1 VNKAQ
6 TPMIR
11 QYLSIKAKYKDE
23 ILFFRLGD
31 FYEMFF
37 DEAVEVSRILNL
49 TLTKRNDV
57 PMCGIPYHAAKI
69 YIARLLRA
77 GKKIAICEQVT
88 EPVAGG
94 LTDRKVVEVITPG
107 TVAEDDFLEQ
117 GANNYLA
124 AVYCSAKKTAGHRG
138 EDYYAGFAYID
149 ITTGNFFATSFPKS
163 DFKEQFLKEIGR
175 VNPKEI
181 LIQQSLQS
189 EFPSLKQILSEYP
202 AMMQNFYPD
211 WSFNPEQAE
220 KRLCTLFGTENL
232 KGFLLDRDSAE
243 LPPAGLLIQ
252 YLEEMADRD
261 ISHISGIKT
270 YVESDFVSLD
280 DSTRKN
286 LELLSNLRDNSTA
299 YSLFESVN
307 YTKTAMGTRLLRR
320 RISYPLRSKR
330 EIDERLEKVQ
340 SLYRDERSAALIR
353 DTLSSILDIERLAGR
368 IAMKKTH
375 GKDLLALK
383 QSLKS
388 VITISGLV
396 KDKSLD
402 FLHINDEENGLLNKI
417 YELLENSINE
427 ECSTALNDGK
437 LIKCGFS
444 KKVDK
449 IKNIKENAHDI
460 LEQYL
465 NDERKKT
472 GISNLKIKYNRMIG
486 YFLEVSLGNISAV
499 PDYFIRLRSLS
510 NADRFTTETLKQ
522 IEDNINNSEERLIE
536 AEQEVFE
543 EICSGIEEHNRFLQK
558 IAEEVAEL
566 DVNQSFAR
574 AAVLHAWTRPEI
586 KKSSGI
592 LHIINGRHPVVEN
605 HLPSGEFVPNSI
617 LLSSGDLPEEGSAGS
632 AEIGFDNIPS
642 FAVITGPNMAGKST
656 FLRQTA
662 LICIL
667 AQIGSFVP
675 AEKAVLSPV
684 DKIFCRVG
692 ATDNLARGESTF
704 LVEMIETAYILNSAT
719 KESLVI
725 MDEVGRG
732 TSMED
737 GLAIAQAVSEHLIN
751 IIKAKT
757 LFATHYHELTGL
769 EHEKIINLKL
779 DVLEAEGKIVFLKKV
794 VPGSAGNSYGIH
806 VAGLAGIP
814 RSVLTHAE
822 NLLYMRSQFKNPK
835 FSGTDNQYAGVYEKK
850 SASNPQEKS
859 LSLFAEEELILNEI
873 LSTNP
878 DEITPIKA
886 LQLIS
891 SWKNKLSG
899 KNP

>member
-1 VNKAQ
+1 
-6 TPMIR
+6 MMR
-11 QYLSIKAKYKDE
+11 QYLSIKAQYKDE

-49 TLTKRNDV
+49 TLTKRADV

-94 LTDRKVVEVITPG
+94 LTERKVVEVITPG

-117 GANNYLA
+117 GSNNYLA
-124 AVYCSAKKTAGHRG
+124 AVYCSNKKTEGTCG
-138 EDYYAGFAYID
+138 LDYYAGLAYID
-149 ITTGNFFATSFPKS
+149 VTTGNFFATSFPKT

-175 VNPKEI
+175 INPKEI

-189 EFPSLKQILSEYP
+189 EFPGLKQILSEFP
-202 AMMQNFYPD
+202 SMMQNFYPD
-211 WSFNPEQAE
+211 WSFNPDQAE
-220 KRLCTLFGTENL
+220 KRLCAAFGTENL
-232 KGFLLDRDSAE
+232 KGFLLDIDSPE
-243 LPPAGLLIQ
+243 VPPAGLLLQ
-252 YLEEMADRD
+252 YLEEISGRD
-261 ISHISGIKT
+261 ISHISGIKI
-270 YVESDFVSLD
+270 YAESDFVSLD

-286 LELLSNLRDNSTA
+286 LELLTNLRDNSPA

-320 RISYPLRSKR
+320 RISYPLRSKK
-330 EIDERLEKVQ
+330 EIDKRLDKVN
-340 SLYRDERSAALIR
+340 SLFKDGKASAVIR
-353 DTLSSILDIERLAGR
+353 ETLSSILDIERLSGR

-383 QSLKS
+383 QSLNS
-388 VITISGLV
+388 VIRMG
-396 KDKSLD
+396 SLIEEKKLN
-402 FLHINDEENGLLNKI
+402 FLQINDEEKKLLTEICN
-417 YELLENSINE
+417 LLENSIDD
-427 ECSTALNDGK
+427 ECTIALNDGK
-437 LIKCGFS
+437 LIKKGFS
-444 KKVDK
+444 KKVDS
-449 IKNIKENAHDI
+449 IKNIKENAHGI
-460 LEQYL
+460 LEKYL
-465 NDERKKT
+465 DDERKKT
-472 GISNLKIKYNRMIG
+472 GINNLKIKYNRMMG

-499 PDYFIRLRSLS
+499 PDYFIRQRSLS
-510 NADRFTTETLKQ
+510 NADRFTTETLQQ
-522 IEDNINNSEERLIE
+522 IEDNINNSEERLID
-536 AEQEVFE
+536 AEKEVFDE
-543 EICSGIEEHNRFLQK
+543 VCAEIGSHHRFLQK
-558 IAEEVAEL
+558 LAEEVAEL
-566 DVNQSFAR
+566 DVNQSFAQ
-574 AAVLHAWTRPEI
+574 AAILHAWTRPELCDN
-586 KKSSGI
+586 SGI
-592 LHIINGRHPVVEN
+592 LNITNGRHPVVEN
-605 HLPSGEFVPNSI
+605 HLRAGDFVPNSI
-617 LLSSGDLPEEGSAGS
+617 ELLSGEASNQEDRT
-632 AEIGFDNIPS
+632 IPS

-662 LICIL
+662 LICLL

-719 KESLVI
+719 RNSLVI

-737 GLAIAQAVSEHLIN
+737 GLAIAQAVSEHLLN

-757 LFATHYHELTGL
+757 LFATHYHELTRL

-794 VPGSAGNSYGIH
+794 VPGAAGNSYGIH

-814 RSVLTHAE
+814 QSVLTRAE
-822 NLLYMRSQFKNPK
+822 NLLYMRSQFQKERAGQAASP
-835 FSGTDNQYAGVYEKK
+835 SGITAVGSEEKT
-850 SASNPQEKS
+850 ASSPVSKG
-859 LSLFAEEELILNEI
+859 LSLFPEEELILNEI

-878 DEITPIKA
+878 DETAPIKA
-886 LQLIS
+886 LQLIA
-891 SWKNKLSG
+891 SWKNRLSG
-899 KNP
+899 K

>member
-1 VNKAQ
+1 
-6 TPMIR
+6 MMR
-11 QYLSIKAKYKDE
+11 QYLSIKAQYKDE

-49 TLTKRNDV
+49 TLTKRADV

-94 LTDRKVVEVITPG
+94 LTERKVVEVITPG

-117 GANNYLA
+117 GSNNYLA
-124 AVYCSAKKTAGHRG
+124 AVYCSNKKTEGNCG
-138 EDYYAGFAYID
+138 LDYYAGLAYID
-149 ITTGNFFATSFPKS
+149 ITTGNFFATSFPKT

-175 VNPKEI
+175 INPKEI
-181 LIQQSLQS
+181 LIQQSIQS
-189 EFPSLKQILSEYP
+189 EFPALKQILSEFP
-202 AMMQNFYPD
+202 SMMQNFYPD
-211 WSFNPEQAE
+211 WSFNPDQAE
-220 KRLCTLFGTENL
+220 KRLCSAFGTENL
-232 KGFLLDRDSAE
+232 KGFLLDIDSPE
-243 LPPAGLLIQ
+243 VPPAGLLLQ
-252 YLEEMADRD
+252 YLEEISGRD
-261 ISHISGIKT
+261 ISHISGIKI
-270 YVESDFVSLD
+270 YAESDFVSLD

-286 LELLSNLRDNSTA
+286 LELLTNLRDNSPA

-320 RISYPLRSKR
+320 RISYPLRSKK
-330 EIDERLEKVQ
+330 EIDKRLDKVN
-340 SLYRDERSAALIR
+340 SLFKDGKASAVIR
-353 DTLSSILDIERLAGR
+353 ETLSSILDIERLSGR

-383 QSLKS
+383 QSLNS
-388 VITISGLV
+388 VIRMG
-396 KDKSLD
+396 SLIEEKKLN
-402 FLHINDEENGLLNKI
+402 FLQINDEEKKLLTEI
-417 YELLENSINE
+417 RSLLENSIDDD
-427 ECSTALNDGK
+427 CTIALNDGK
-437 LIKCGFS
+437 LIKKGFS
-444 KKVDK
+444 KKVDT
-449 IKNIKENAHDI
+449 IKNIKENAHEI
-460 LEQYL
+460 LEKYL
-465 NDERKKT
+465 DDERKKT
-472 GISNLKIKYNRMIG
+472 GINNLKIKYNRMMG

-499 PDYFIRLRSLS
+499 PDYFIRQRSLS
-510 NADRFTTETLKQ
+510 NADRFTTETLQQ
-522 IEDNINNSEERLIE
+522 IEDNINNSEERLID
-536 AEQEVFE
+536 AEKEVFDE
-543 EICSGIEEHNRFLQK
+543 VCTEIGSHHRFLQK
-558 IAEEVAEL
+558 LAEEVAEL
-566 DVNQSFAR
+566 DVNQSFAQ
-574 AAVLHAWTRPEI
+574 AAILHAWTRPELCDN
-586 KKSSGI
+586 SGLLNI
-592 LHIINGRHPVVEN
+592 TNGRHPVVEN
-605 HLPSGEFVPNSI
+605 HLRAGDFVPNSI
-617 LLSSGDLPEEGSAGS
+617 ELLSGEDSNKEDRT
-632 AEIGFDNIPS
+632 IPS

-662 LICIL
+662 LICLL

-719 KESLVI
+719 RNSLVI

-737 GLAIAQAVSEHLIN
+737 GLAIAQAVSEHLLN
-751 IIKAKT
+751 TIKAKT
-757 LFATHYHELTGL
+757 LFATHYHELTRL

-794 VPGSAGNSYGIH
+794 VPGAAGNSYGIH

-814 RSVLTHAE
+814 QSVLTRAE
-822 NLLYMRSQFKNPK
+822 NLLYMRSQFQKERAGQAASP
-835 FSGTDNQYAGVYEKK
+835 SGNTDIGSEEKT
-850 SASNPQEKS
+850 ASSPASKG
-859 LSLFAEEELILNEI
+859 LSLFPEEELILNEI

-878 DEITPIKA
+878 DETAPIKA
-886 LQLIS
+886 LQLIA
-891 SWKNKLSG
+891 SWKKRLSG
-899 KNP
+899 K